1 MGMGR
6 KNVVA
11 SGERSIAVGG
21 SVGFVSTGGEASI
34 VGHTETVRRVRD
46 DRPRVGVSLLVVK
59 GSAVLLG
66 RRLGSHGTGEWGTPG
81 GHQELGE
88 AYEET
93 AIRELAEECG
103 NDVLITQPRFLCVTN
118 LTQYV
123 ESSGRHYTDV
133 AFVSH
138 WLGGEPVVMEPKKCA
153 EWRWHGI
160 WGPLPDP
167 AFGVVPNMLEA
178 YRTGRPYFA

>member
-1 MGMGR
+1 MSKDR
-6 KNVVA
+6 INVVA
-11 SGERSIAVGG
+11 SGRGAIAAGG
-21 SVGFVSTGGEASI
+21 SIGFVSTGDN
-34 VGHTETVRRVRD
+34 TVVTGDAKTRRVRD

-59 GSAVLLG
+59 GASVLLG

-88 AYEET
+88 SYEET

-118 LTQYV
+118 LTQYI
-123 ESSGRHYTDV
+123 EDSGRHYTDV
-133 AFVSH
+133 ALVSH
-138 WLGGEPVVMEPKKCA
+138 WLGGEPQVMEPRKCA
-153 EWRWHGI
+153 EWKWHSI

-167 AFGVVPNMLEA
+167 AFGAVPNMLEA
-178 YRTGRPYFA
+178 YRTGRPYFG